1 MAAMNKSLHDHA
13 GAEIHADAERRFER
27 GEQVAGA
34 APELEHAG
42 AFGDEELEIAQIL
55 LVEEGG
61 ARQPFP
67 ALGGARVGEAAD
79 VALARRHVAF
89 AAICARVH
97 RYPHTRFSVHL
108 SKLPAPSH
116 GQGPMPAYY

>member
-1 MAAMNKSLHDHA
+1 
-13 GAEIHADAERRFER
+13 G
-27 GEQVAGA
+27 
-34 APELEHAG
+34 PEHAG
-42 AFGDEELEIAQIL
+42 RGGDGQREKAQPL
-55 LVEEGG
+55 LGEEGG
-61 ARQPFP
+61 AGEPFA
-67 ALGGARVGEAAD
+67 ALGRARVGEAAE

-116 GQGPMPAYY
+116 GQGPMPAYYRPTNENTRSGRMPCLTR